1 MSPSVQVRALETRAR
16 LIEAGRTAFSLHG
29 HDAVNPTSDILEP
42 AGVSV
47 GSLYHQ
53 FADKT
58 ELLVAVLDEA
68 AQERENLTF
77 LLKPGDCSRSS
88 LEEDLSRAV
97 ERFFVSLDDAG
108 SLWRIQA
115 RERNNTDRRIRQRI
129 LEGRRAWQQEI
140 TRIIGP
146 FNRRDQPALD
156 VAVQLIFLV
165 CVGLIAVY
173 LDLPPETRATSRR
186 TLPAR
191 VSEFL
196 CRGVRPL
203 LVAPPARVTENR
215 QLMTGNASSRNG
227 SGRRTPP

>member
-1 MSPSVQVRALETRAR
+1 MSPSVQARALETRAR

-58 ELLVAVLDEA
+58 ELMVAVLDEA

-77 LLKPGDCSRSS
+77 LLKPGDSARSS
-88 LEEDLSRAV
+88 LEEDLARAV
-97 ERFFVSLDDAG
+97 ERFFVSLDNAG
-108 SLWRIQA
+108 SLWRIQV
-115 RERNNTDRRIRQRI
+115 RERNNTDPRIRERI
-129 LEGRRAWQQEI
+129 LEGRRAWQHEI
-140 TRIIGP
+140 TKVVQP
-146 FNRRDQPALD
+146 HNRRDGQALD
-156 VAVQLIFLV
+156 QAVGLIFLV

-173 LDLPPETRATSRR
+173 PDLPPDIRTANRH

-191 VSEFL
+191 VSAFL
-196 CRGVRPL
+196 CRGVQPL
-203 LVAPPARVTENR
+203 LAAPCTAHHPSATEMPLPATASAR
-215 QLMTGNASSRNG
+215 QACDHA
-227 SGRRTPP
+227 

>member
-1 MSPSVQVRALETRAR
+1 MSPSVQARALETRAR

-58 ELLVAVLDEA
+58 ELMVAVLDEA

-97 ERFFVSLDDAG
+97 ERFFVSLDNAG
-108 SLWRIQA
+108 SLWRIQV
-115 RERNNTDRRIRQRI
+115 RERNNTDPRIRERI
-129 LEGRRAWQQEI
+129 LEGRRAWQHEI
-140 TRIIGP
+140 TKVVEP
-146 FNRRDQPALD
+146 HNRRGGQALD
-156 VAVQLIFLV
+156 QAVGLIFLV

-173 LDLPPETRATSRR
+173 PDLPPDIRTANRH

-191 VSEFL
+191 VSAFL
-196 CRGVRPL
+196 CRGVQPL
-203 LVAPPARVTENR
+203 LAAPCTAHH
-215 QLMTGNASSRNG
+215 
-227 SGRRTPP
+227 PPNN

>member
-1 MSPSVQVRALETRAR
+1 MSPSVQARALETRAR

-203 LVAPPARVTENR
+203 LVAPQHGSPK
-215 QLMTGNASSRNG
+215 TGS
-227 SGRRTPP
+227 